1 MHDATITQGTI
12 KPCDRL
18 TLEVDAENRVNTALN
33 HSATHLLHAALKEI
47 LGNHIKQAGS
57 LVAPDRLRFD
67 YTHFSPLTPRE
78 KNRIE
83 ERVNEKV
90 RENIGIETHEM
101 PIEEAIQDGATALFG
116 EKYGDEVRVVS
127 VSEFSKE
134 LCGGTH
140 TQATGDIG
148 LFKIISEGGIASGV
162 RRIEAATG
170 NAAYQ
175 SVQKENET
183 LASIRSILK
192 AQPNEE
198 VDRIDKLL
206 KKSREMEKEIAA
218 LKEKLVSGKG
228 SELLNDIDKVG
239 ELSILVKQFE
249 EMDAK
254 TLRTFIDSAK
264 NQLGSG
270 VIVVGSKADG
280 KVLLAAGVTKDLT
293 KRYHAGNILKE
304 IAGIVGGSGG
314 GRPDMAQA
322 GGTQTE
328 KIGEALAKAKEIIKR
343 A

>member
-1 MHDATITQGTI
+1 
-12 KPCDRL
+12 
-18 TLEVDAENRVNTALN
+18 
-33 HSATHLLHAALKEI
+33 
-47 LGNHIKQAGS
+47 
-57 LVAPDRLRFD
+57 
-67 YTHFSPLTPRE
+67 
-78 KNRIE
+78 
-83 ERVNEKV
+83 
-90 RENIGIETHEM
+90 
-101 PIEEAIQDGATALFG
+101 
-116 EKYGDEVRVVS
+116 
-127 VSEFSKE
+127 
-134 LCGGTH
+134 
-140 TQATGDIG
+140 
-148 LFKIISEGGIASGV
+148 
-162 RRIEAATG
+162 
-170 NAAYQ
+170 
-175 SVQKENET
+175 
-183 LASIRSILK
+183 
-192 AQPNEE
+192 
-198 VDRIDKLL
+198 
-206 KKSREMEKEIAA
+206 MEKEIAG

-239 ELSILVKQFE
+239 KLSILIKQFE

>member
-1 MHDATITQGTI
+1 
-12 KPCDRL
+12 
-18 TLEVDAENRVNTALN
+18 
-33 HSATHLLHAALKEI
+33 
-47 LGNHIKQAGS
+47 
-57 LVAPDRLRFD
+57 
-67 YTHFSPLTPRE
+67 
-78 KNRIE
+78 
-83 ERVNEKV
+83 
-90 RENIGIETHEM
+90 
-101 PIEEAIQDGATALFG
+101 
-116 EKYGDEVRVVS
+116 
-127 VSEFSKE
+127 
-134 LCGGTH
+134 
-140 TQATGDIG
+140 
-148 LFKIISEGGIASGV
+148 
-162 RRIEAATG
+162 
-170 NAAYQ
+170 
-175 SVQKENET
+175 
-183 LASIRSILK
+183 
-192 AQPNEE
+192 
-198 VDRIDKLL
+198 VDRVDKLL
-206 KKSREMEKEIAA
+206 KKSREMEKEIAG
-218 LKEKLVSGKG
+218 LKEKIVSGKG
-228 SELLNDIDKVG
+228 SELLSDIDKVG

>member
-1 MHDATITQGTI
+1 MLFRS
-12 KPCDRL
+12 P
-18 TLEVDAENRVNTALN
+18 
-33 HSATHLLHAALKEI
+33 
-47 LGNHIKQAGS
+47 
-57 LVAPDRLRFD
+57 AP
-67 YTHFSPLTPRE
+67 
-78 KNRIE
+78 
-83 ERVNEKV
+83 
-90 RENIGIETHEM
+90 
-101 PIEEAIQDGATALFG
+101 
-116 EKYGDEVRVVS
+116 
-127 VSEFSKE
+127 
-134 LCGGTH
+134 
-140 TQATGDIG
+140 QATGDIG
-148 LFKIISEGGIASGV
+148 VFKIISEGGIASGV

-170 NAAYQ
+170 NTAYQ

-198 VDRIDKLL
+198 VDRVDKLL
-206 KKSREMEKEIAA
+206 KKSREMEKDIAG
-218 LKEKLVSGKG
+218 LKEKIVSGKG
-228 SELLNDIDKVG
+228 SELLSDIDKVG

-264 NQLGSG
+264 NQLESG